1 MQIGL
6 LIIIVGF
13 AFMIAIGGPAAWVT
27 LLIMEKL
34 GILPDKQTDYEK
46 KYKYDQ
52 IYWSLFTY
60 FCVVVYFIESFL
72 YSKIRYD
79 ENNFIGDFLLFL
91 VATIIIVFRCLMI
104 LNEGKFVPKLLNAF
118 GRLVLFLWITIIV
131 LCLVIGVGVFIFT

>member
-27 LLIMEKL
+27 LLIMKKL

-52 IYWSLFTY
+52 IYWSLFFY
-60 FCVVVYFIESFL
+60 FMNFL
-72 YSKIRYD
+72 GGLRS
-79 ENNFIGDFLLFL
+79 
-91 VATIIIVFRCLMI
+91 
-104 LNEGKFVPKLLNAF
+104 LNLDHFF
-118 GRLVLFLWITIIV
+118 F
-131 LCLVIGVGVFIFT
+131 